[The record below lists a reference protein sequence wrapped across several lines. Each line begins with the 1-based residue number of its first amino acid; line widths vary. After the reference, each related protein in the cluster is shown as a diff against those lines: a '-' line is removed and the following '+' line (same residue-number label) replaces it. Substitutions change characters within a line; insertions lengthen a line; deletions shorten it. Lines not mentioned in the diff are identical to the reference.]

1 MPPAPGTIETYAYW
15 YDNDGSLPCD
25 MMPWAWDISMEDFMK
40 WNPSITESCENFQE
54 GYSYCV
60 EAKPAPVSSTTSPP
74 TTVHSTTS
82 TTLVIPQT
90 TPTNTAT
97 TTNPGNGVE
106 TPDLGE
112 GCAAI
117 AAKHDTYVCLSII
130 GHDATPTKPSTLTNG
145 IKTPSPIQSGMVNNC
160 NKFHLVKTTTTC
172 LSIQDYYKLP
182 LSDFYKWNPAIGS
195 ACTSLW
201 ANYYVCLG
209 V

>member
-106 TPDLGE
+106 TPDL
-112 GCAAI
+112 
-117 AAKHDTYVCLSII
+117 VQ
-130 GHDATPTKPSTLTNG
+130 PG
-145 IKTPSPIQSGMVNNC
+145 IVSNC
-160 NKFHLVKTTTTC
+160 DKFYLVLKGRRLC
-172 LSIQDYYKLP
+172 RHR
-182 LSDFYKWNPAIGS
+182 
-195 ACTSLW
+195 C
-201 ANYYVCLG
+201 
-209 V
+209 